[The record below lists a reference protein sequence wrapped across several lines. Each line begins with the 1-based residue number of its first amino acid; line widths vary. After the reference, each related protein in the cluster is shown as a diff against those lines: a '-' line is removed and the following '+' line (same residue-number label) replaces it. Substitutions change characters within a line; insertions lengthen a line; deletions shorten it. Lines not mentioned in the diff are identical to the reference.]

1 MRLMDFLISS
11 PCHHGAPLDERL
23 PHEDFDF
30 FIELLGILAE
40 TAAGEHTL
48 NLAGIGAFWNMFG
61 SMAEIQLPAFVYIQV

>member
-1 MRLMDFLISS
+1 M
-11 PCHHGAPLDERL
+11 

-61 SMAEIQLPAFVYIQV
+61 SMAEIQLPAFVYIQVC